1 VLGADVVVPELPR
14 LALSDDNHLPGAIGE
29 PLKH

>member
-1 VLGADVVVPELPR
+1 VPELPR